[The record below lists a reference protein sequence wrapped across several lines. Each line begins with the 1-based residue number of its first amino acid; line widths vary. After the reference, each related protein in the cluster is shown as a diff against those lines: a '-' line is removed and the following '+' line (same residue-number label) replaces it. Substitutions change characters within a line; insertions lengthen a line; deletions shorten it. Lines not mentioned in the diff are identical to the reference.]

1 MKKQRKPFTTSLD
14 VPLLKEGKK
23 LTRLNAWDEL
33 GVLEAPARI
42 CELRAEGW
50 DIETERIT
58 VRNRYDERAI
68 IARWHLN

>member
-1 MKKQRKPFTTSLD
+1 MSKIPTQKERILAY
-14 VPLLKEGKK
+14 LKEGKK

-42 CELRAEGW
+42 CELRAAGW